1 MAKQPGFQ
9 SYWDFLIAKAQSI
22 LILLS
27 LSTSHW
33 TSHKK
38 VHSTVCLL
46 LLLHSLPD
54 HALSFCLMVNID
66 IPVTPR
72 SSPHSPW
79 VILSRIK
86 GSQVS
91 VPHYQAWINS
101 LYSKSSAYIGSA
113 KWKLP
118 LFLPLHHAPGF
129 WHFTWVWPTVSWLK
143 HLVAEVQWPQ

>member
-9 SYWDFLIAKAQSI
+9 LYWDFLIAKARSI
-22 LILLS
+22 LFLLS

-38 VHSTVCLL
+38 VHSTVSSAPSSLTAWPRTFLL
-46 LLLHSLPD
+46 SNGKHRHPCDL
-54 HALSFCLMVNID
+54 
-66 IPVTPR
+66 R
-72 SSPHSPW
+72 SSPHSPG
-79 VILSRIK
+79 VILPRIK

-101 LYSKSSAYIGSA
+101 LSSKSSAYIGSA

-118 LFLPLHHAPGF
+118 LLFPLHHAPGF

-143 HLVAEVQWPQ
+143 LLVAEVQWPQ